1 METVLHE
8 VEYLFPDEDYYVSR
22 EEQDH
27 QEAMFQFYQTKLHNG
42 TIKKSER
49 DILFTI
55 IHNCTMSQI
64 KRRIGNLKKKYG
76 IGVNYYTAEMIEEMS
91 LDGTLRLMKSMV
103 VRKRYVR
110 YIIKTADYLA
120 LYEMYNAKKKFSDLV
135 FCKGMSLESYKA
147 FAAEVDDID
156 IDENGNVKI
165 KRNIKTKGEL

>member
-1 METVLHE
+1 
-8 VEYLFPDEDYYVSR
+8 
-22 EEQDH
+22 
-27 QEAMFQFYQTKLHNG
+27 
-42 TIKKSER
+42 
-49 DILFTI
+49 
-55 IHNCTMSQI
+55 
-64 KRRIGNLKKKYG
+64 
-76 IGVNYYTAEMIEEMS
+76 MS

-135 FCKGMSLESYKA
+135 FCKGMSLESYRA
-147 FAAEVDDID
+147 FVAEVDDVD